1 MTTPPM
7 PVLTR
12 ELIELDIRL
21 DGIFMPHTRA
31 QRDAHYPNDKS
42 GLPPRFVHYTSAEN
56 ALSIIRTKRLWMR
69 NATCMADYREVQH
82 GFDILARFFSDKSR
96 LDAFTKALDKCAMG
110 AATEAINSFNR
121 CWNDIREHSYISS
134 ISEHLATEDAH
145 GRLSMWRAFGNNSAR
160 VALVMRLPAQSGGA
174 IALNLMFSPVAYL
187 TEAEVHGVMSEV
199 VKNVESNS
207 DFLAGINRAMVVN
220 YVFTMLLAGVTCL
233 KHEGFGEEREWRAVY
248 SPNRLPSAL
257 MESSTEVIAGVPQAV
272 HKIPLDSK
280 VSPVLSELDLVSMFD
295 RLIIGPSQYSRAMH
309 HAFTIALTDAGVAD
323 AGSKIVESRIPIR
336 T

>member
-1 MTTPPM
+1 MTTPSITP
-7 PVLTR
+7 
-12 ELIELDIRL
+12 EQIELGVRL
-21 DGIFMPHTRA
+21 EGIFMPEARKQRA
-31 QRDAHYPNDKS
+31 ALYPSDKS

-56 ALSIIRTKRLWMR
+56 ALNIIRTKRLWMR
-69 NATCMADYREVQH
+69 NATCMADYREVHH

-110 AATEAINSFNR
+110 AATEAINGFNR
-121 CWNDIREHSYISS
+121 SWNDIRENSYISS

-160 VALVMRLPAQSGGA
+160 VALVIRVPAQSGGA
-174 IALNLMFSPVAYL
+174 IALNLMFSPVTYL
-187 TEAEVHGVMSEV
+187 TEAEVHGVMNDV
-199 VKNVESNS
+199 VKNVEAN
-207 DFLAGINRAMVVN
+207 AGFIASVDRAVIVN
-220 YVFTMLLAGVTCL
+220 NVFTMLLAGVTCL

-272 HKIPLDSK
+272 HKIPLDSN

-309 HAFTIALTDAGVAD
+309 HAFTIALTNAGVAD